1 MKYKILGDSDCPL
14 VHIELIN
21 GETVKIENGAMAY
34 LSNVELE
41 GKMNSGKKGL
51 GGVLGAIGRSVTSG
65 ESIFI
70 THAQGLSDDAFI
82 GIAPATPGKIVS
94 LDVSGATQYRL
105 NTGAFLACDN
115 GVEYVMKSQ
124 SIGKAF
130 MGGTGGFFVMETQ
143 GTGNILVS
151 AFGDI
156 LTMEITPDKPLTI
169 DNEHV
174 VAWDASLDYDIHVAS
189 GTFGFKTGEG
199 VVNEFHGQGKVFI
212 QTRNIH
218 NLADA
223 VRPFIPTGN

>member
-70 THAQGLSDDAFI
+70 THAQGLSYDAFI

-94 LDVSGATQYRL
+94 LDVGGNTQYRL